1 MVEAATHEKY
11 CCWGCYIS
19 LNTTEANKL
28 ETFHQN
34 ERTQESMQQNR
45 SGEAKSLSGFQAS

>member
-11 CCWGCYIS
+11 CCWGCYTS

-28 ETFHQN
+28 ETFQQN

-45 SGEAKSLSGFQAS
+45 SGEAKSLSGFQAF